1 MLFWMRQPCAS
12 SRPTTFRMAE
22 DQQCTVVVHA
32 INDVMFIYLKG
43 MPFLNDDLMYAYFK
57 STFICVH
64 RLILV
69 SRTYVCIH
77 EFTISLYSAS
87 CGYLVARPACVAK
100 ILRWA
105 LRTRGYDYV
114 HKAERRKLCRKAD
127 NGSKMDKVPS
137 QRHKQN
143 VFVLP
148 FSFFPDKS
156 VKVSFH
162 NIQYIVPYVCA
173 LI

>member
-1 MLFWMRQPCAS
+1 MSCS
-12 SRPTTFRMAE
+12 
-22 DQQCTVVVHA
+22 
-32 INDVMFIYLKG
+32 FIRRA

-69 SRTYVCIH
+69 SRTYACIH

-137 QRHKQN
+137 QRHKQY

-148 FSFFPDKS
+148 FPFFPDKS
-156 VKVSFH
+156 VKISFH
-162 NIQYIVPYVCA
+162 NIRVLFCSQCIYVVQIFSRPYLRKVSG
-173 LI
+173 